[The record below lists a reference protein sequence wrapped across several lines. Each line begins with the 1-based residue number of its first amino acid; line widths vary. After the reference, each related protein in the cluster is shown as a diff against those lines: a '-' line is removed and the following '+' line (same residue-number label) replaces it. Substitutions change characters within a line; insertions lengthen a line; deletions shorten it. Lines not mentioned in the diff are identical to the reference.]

1 MSKILEN
8 PLMLVSLQAFTDGKL
23 TATIND
29 GIFFYRGC
37 HEVVV
42 YKNISSDIF
51 INAHAS
57 YIISLADAAISDNQ
71 YDQGLYGFLKRS
83 LELLDQG
90 FDMEVVTNI
99 FELQVLHRFG
109 FL

>member
-1 MSKILEN
+1 M
-8 PLMLVSLQAFTDGKL
+8 

-29 GIFFYRGC
+29 GGFSFIEDVS
-37 HEVVV
+37 EVVV
-42 YKNISSDIF
+42 YKNISADIF

-71 YDQGLYGFLKRS
+71 YDPALYGFLKRS

-99 FELQVLHRFG
+99 LNYKFFIVLG
-109 FL
+109 FH